1 MSTILGKVVPF
12 LNPEDSLMISMRS
25 RDNLKYYILNLVR
38 LMATILGSV
47 VISGRRFRMQKL
59 KLRPTSCFS
68 FL

>member
-1 MSTILGKVVPF
+1 MSTILGNVVPF

-47 VISGRRFRMQKL
+47 VISGRRFRMQKP